1 MRSTASGS
9 VVPYVH
15 EKLCSHTR
23 TCPAAGAAPVA
34 PPKRKLA
41 AVCGPVSQLV
51 AQPAAERARTNAV
64 GACSAATRSAGE
76 LPTSGSSNASP
87 PTAAES
93 AAVSLKLACP
103 SSGISSSAPSGAAS
117 SASK

>member
-1 MRSTASGS
+1 M
-9 VVPYVH
+9 PYVH

-23 TCPAAGAAPVA
+23 TCPAGDARPSRRRSARE
-34 PPKRKLA
+34 PPCAR
-41 AVCGPVSQLV
+41 PVSQLV
-51 AQPAAERARTNAV
+51 AQPAAERARTNAI